1 MDDNTEG
8 CPSISLERLTSLCKN
23 EVFISDKIL
32 SSDLEKN
39 RFSIICSVEKAHIA
53 QVETQSSPRS
63 VRPTPSHETPLVLV
77 TRSNYDLEPMSSFLA
92 AKTTKQTF
100 VVVLLTM
107 SLHIFRTIQQ
117 LSSIGLAHGN
127 PTVETIGIAPSGRLP
142 VLGDFSSSFHTASLG
157 SNLGSDLVLTDSGS
171 FAWPPERHL
180 LRLLME
186 GNASVVSDEHI
197 RAAMSSFAESASIML
212 LFTEEFRSHYSFLA
226 EKSLIKWKGSNT
238 DEFVSHMRHA
248 AATWDSFSISAS
260 LLSMVGYGFTQSQYC
275 NRPMIAYAQFL
286 TRNIHPDPARRP
298 SVTEACDD
306 LNAILTGV

>member
-1 MDDNTEG
+1 MDDHTEG

-39 RFSIICSVEKAHIA
+39 RFSIIQSVEKAHIA
-53 QVETQSSPRS
+53 QVETRSSPRS

-92 AKTTKQTF
+92 TKTTKQTF

-107 SLHIFRTIQQ
+107 SLHIFNTIKQ
-117 LSSIGLAHGN
+117 LSSIGLTHGN
-127 PTVETIGIAPSGRLP
+127 LTVETIGIAPSGRLP
-142 VLGDFSSSFHTASLG
+142 VLGDFSASFHTASPG
-157 SNLGSDLVLTDSGS
+157 SYLVSDLHLADSGS

-180 LRLLME
+180 LRLLVE
-186 GNASVVSDEHI
+186 RDASEVSDDHI
-197 RAAMSSFAESASIML
+197 RAAASSFADSASVVL
-212 LFTEEFRSHYSFLA
+212 LFTEEFRSNYSFFV
-226 EKSLIKWKGSNT
+226 EESLSKWKGVHV
-238 DEFVSHMRHA
+238 DEFVSHTRRA
-248 AATWDSFSISAS
+248 AATWGSFSVSAS
-260 LLSMVGYGFTQSQYC
+260 LLGMDGYGFTQSQYC

-298 SVTEACDD
+298 NVTEACDE